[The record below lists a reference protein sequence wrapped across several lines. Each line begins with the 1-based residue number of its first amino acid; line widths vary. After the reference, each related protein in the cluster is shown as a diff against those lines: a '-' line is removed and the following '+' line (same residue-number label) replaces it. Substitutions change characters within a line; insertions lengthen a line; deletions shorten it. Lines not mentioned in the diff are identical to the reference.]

1 MLKTKFINFIKSL
14 KSIKCNIDQTDRI
27 NRTVIGVLLC
37 LGVLLH
43 FGAFACFLL
52 GVILI
57 AEGMI
62 GWCSIPILIEKLKAN
77 IKKVK

>member
-1 MLKTKFINFIKSL
+1 MLHTKFLTYI

-27 NRTVIGVLLC
+27 NRTVIGVFLC

-43 FGAFACFLL
+43 LGALTCFLL

-57 AEGMI
+57 AEGII
-62 GWCSIPILIEKLKAN
+62 GWCSIPILIEKIKIN